1 VPYKYT
7 FEDIRHRPV
16 AVIGAGTLGR
26 RIALMFASRGGTARI
41 YGRRAE
47 QLAAATQYVIEA
59 LPELVQDGGSGEL
72 GVATATTSLA
82 EALDGAWLV
91 VESAPEKLEIK
102 IPLWGQIDAAAAADT
117 IFGTNSSS
125 YPSRLMA
132 ENVRDKTR
140 LCNMHFYMPPE
151 VNAVELMSDGETD
164 RGLLDTLLTVLP
176 EFGLYPFEV
185 RRESTGFIFNRI
197 WAAIKRESLA
207 VVAEGV
213 ARPEDVDGMFK
224 VNARVLAEPF
234 GLMDLVGLDV
244 ALDIEN
250 HYCEEF
256 PYLPKTSRDLLQGYV
271 DAGKLGVKTGEGFY
285 TYPKA
290 STTQGQP
297 QTDRNHRP
305 PDATRC

>member
-7 FEDIRHRPV
+7 FEDIQHRPV

-41 YGRRAE
+41 YARRAE
-47 QLAAATQYVIEA
+47 QLASATQYVAEA
-59 LPELVQDGGSGEL
+59 LPEVMADRGFGEP

-82 EALDGAWLV
+82 EALDGAWLA

-102 IPLWGQIDAAAAADT
+102 IPLWGQIDDAAAADT
-117 IFGTNSSS
+117 IFATNSSS

-151 VNAVELMSDGETD
+151 VNAVELMSDGQTD

-176 EFGLYPFEV
+176 EFGVYPFEA
-185 RRESTGFIFNRI
+185 RKESTGFIFNRI

-224 VNARVLAEPF
+224 VNWRVLAAPF
-234 GLMDLVGLDV
+234 QLMDRVGLDV
-244 ALDIEN
+244 VLDIEN
-250 HYCEEF
+250 HYAEEF
-256 PYLPKTSRDLLQGYV
+256 PHLPKSVRNLLQGYV

-285 TYPKA
+285 TY
-290 STTQGQP
+290 SDGLNQTTLA
-297 QTDRNHRP
+297 
-305 PDATRC
+305 PDPLQ

>member
-1 VPYKYT
+1 VPYKST
-7 FEDIRHRPV
+7 FEDVQQRPV

-41 YGRRAE
+41 YGRRTE
-47 QLAAATQYVIEA
+47 QLADATQYVLEA
-59 LPELVQDGGSGEL
+59 LPELVKDRGFGAP

-102 IPLWGQIDAAAAADT
+102 IPLWGQIDEAAAADT
-117 IFGTNSSS
+117 IFATNSSS

-132 ENVRDKTR
+132 EKVRDQTR

-151 VNAVELMSDGETD
+151 VNAVDLMSDGQTD
-164 RGLLDTLLTVLP
+164 RDLLDTLLTVLP
-176 EFGLYPFEV
+176 DFGVYPFEA

-213 ARPEDVDGMFK
+213 ARPEDIDGMFR
-224 VNARVLAEPF
+224 VNRRVFDGPF
-234 GLMDLVGLDV
+234 QLMDQVGLDV
-244 ALDIEN
+244 VLDIEN
-250 HYCEEF
+250 HYAEEF
-256 PYLPKTSRDLLQGYV
+256 PHLPKHVRDLLVGYV
-271 DAGKLGVKTGEGFY
+271 DAGKLGVKSGEGFY
-285 TYPKA
+285 TYPK
-290 STTQGQP
+290 
-297 QTDRNHRP
+297 
-305 PDATRC
+305 

>member
-26 RIALMFASRGGTARI
+26 RIALMFASRGGTVRICAR
-41 YGRRAE
+41 RTE
-47 QLAAATQYVIEA
+47 QLASATQYVIEA
-59 LPELVQDGGSGEL
+59 LPRVVEERGFGEL
-72 GVATATTSLA
+72 GVVAATTSLA
-82 EALDGAWLV
+82 EALDGAWLA

-102 IPLWGQIDAAAAADT
+102 IPLWGQIDEAAAAGT
-117 IFGTNSSS
+117 IFATNSSS
-125 YPSRLMA
+125 YPSRLLA

-151 VNAVELMSDGETD
+151 VNGVDLMSDGQTD

-176 EFGLYPFEV
+176 EFGVHPFEA

-197 WAAIKRESLA
+197 WAAIKREALA

-224 VNARVLAEPF
+224 VNWRVLAQPF
-234 GLMDLVGLDV
+234 QLMDQVGLDV

-250 HYCEEF
+250 HYAEEF
-256 PYLPKTSRDLLQGYV
+256 PHLPKNVRDLLQGYV
-271 DAGKLGVKTGEGFY
+271 DAGKLGIKTGEGFY
-285 TYPKA
+285 TYPNA
-290 STTQGQP
+290 
-297 QTDRNHRP
+297 
-305 PDATRC
+305 

>member
-1 VPYKYT
+1 
-7 FEDIRHRPV
+7 
-16 AVIGAGTLGR
+16 VIGAGTLGR

-41 YGRRAE
+41 YARRAE

-59 LPELVQDGGSGEL
+59 LPEVLKDRGFGEL

-82 EALDGAWLV
+82 EALDGAWLA

-102 IPLWGQIDAAAAADT
+102 IPLWGQIDEAAAADT
-117 IFGTNSSS
+117 IFATNSSS

-151 VNAVELMSDGETD
+151 VNGVELMSDGQTD
-164 RGLLDTLLTVLP
+164 RCLLDTLLTVLP
-176 EFGLYPFEV
+176 EFGVHPFEA

-197 WAAIKRESLA
+197 WAAIKREALA

-224 VNARVLAEPF
+224 VNWRVLAQPF
-234 GLMDLVGLDV
+234 QLMDQVGLDV

-250 HYCEEF
+250 HYAEEF
-256 PYLPKTSRDLLQGYV
+256 PHLPKNVRDLLQDYV

-290 STTQGQP
+290 
-297 QTDRNHRP
+297 
-305 PDATRC
+305 

>member
-1 VPYKYT
+1 
-7 FEDIRHRPV
+7 
-16 AVIGAGTLGR
+16 
-26 RIALMFASRGGTARI
+26 MFASRGGTARI
-41 YGRRAE
+41 YARRAE

-59 LPELVQDGGSGEL
+59 LPAVGKDRGVGEL
-72 GVATATTSLA
+72 GVATGTTSLA
-82 EALDGAWLV
+82 EALDGAWLFA
-91 VESAPEKLEIK
+91 ESAPEKLEIK

-117 IFGTNSSS
+117 MFGTNSSS

-132 ENVRDKTR
+132 EYVRDKTR

-176 EFGLYPFEV
+176 EFGVYPFEA

-224 VNARVLAEPF
+224 INWRVSAGPF
-234 GLMDLVGLDV
+234 QLMDQVGLDV
-244 ALDIEN
+244 VLDIEN
-250 HYCEEF
+250 HYAEEF
-256 PYLPKTSRDLLQGYV
+256 PYLAKHVRDLLQTYI

-290 STTQGQP
+290 
-297 QTDRNHRP
+297 
-305 PDATRC
+305 